1 MKKVFLAI
9 AICLSF
15 FLSTNAQ
22 DSNLGPDFDFVPDDL
37 ILLPMEELFQNPP
50 PATMEQVFYADGT
63 KARLTEV
70 MPLIMQRKATPYMY
84 VDSDRNYKILVV
96 KKVEEQSEPI
106 QINYENIPEDL
117 KELGYS
123 FGNPESDT
131 VIIHTQIGPLMNLL
145 TEDFESIFTNI
156 GGVDVEKYF
165 VVNIHQAQTL
175 NPEKYLKEE
184 ISFEEAKAL
193 DKKTTQ
199 ILHTLVTYFK
209 GQNKTVYI
217 AGLSFGAFAGIDF
230 LAEHGNI
237 ADGYMFMVGR
247 LDMTEDV
254 WKSFSQGIEATFE
267 EDATTVIVNSKA
279 EEPRA
284 LNTNKIA
291 AGFGYNR
298 YTQLLKDIDLSNL
311 IYYYGKKDQS
321 VGKLTD
327 AEIQFLESKGAKV
340 VGFDGGHNQT
350 LDHLNAALTTL
361 LKN

>member
-1 MKKVFLAI
+1 MKKLLFPIVIYLFS
-9 AICLSF
+9 LSF
-15 FLSTNAQ
+15 THAQ
-22 DSNLGPDFDFVPDDL
+22 ELNSGPDFDFVPDEL
-37 ILLPMEELFQNPP
+37 LLLPMEELFQNPP
-50 PATMEQVFYADGT
+50 PGNMEQVYYADGT
-63 KARLTEV
+63 KTILSEV
-70 MPLIMQRKATPYMY
+70 MPMVMQRKAIPYMY
-84 VDSDRNYKILVV
+84 VDADRNYKILVV
-96 KKVEEQSEPI
+96 EKVVEESEPI
-106 QINYENIPEDL
+106 QIDYENIPEDL
-117 KELGYS
+117 KGLGYS

-145 TEDFESIFTNI
+145 TEDFKSIFTNI

-184 ISFEEAKAL
+184 ISFEEAKTL
-193 DKKTTQ
+193 NKKTTQ
-199 ILHTLVTYFK
+199 MLHTLVTYFK

-247 LDMTEDV
+247 LDMTEEV
-254 WKSFSQGIEATFE
+254 WKAFSQGIEATFE
-267 EDATTVIVNSKA
+267 EDATTVIVKSKA

-298 YTQLLKDIDLSNL
+298 YTQLLKDTDLSNL

-327 AEIQFLESKGAKV
+327 SEIQFLESKGAKV

-350 LDHLNAALTTL
+350 LDHLNEALSQL
-361 LKN
+361 LQD